1 VQYAL
6 FGYKGESKCVRCRQ
20 QATQVT
26 SEPVF
31 KLECLRP
38 KTAKR
43 GHLNLDVQTDTGIKI
58 HGRPETFG
66 RPGQVNNLAH
76 LKTDIL
82 SSFQPRTRLARFHIA
97 DNFWRNSYACENPRL
112 LAPYLRLPQ

>member
-1 VQYAL
+1 MERPCRKQNTRILTSRHYKPFVKEPIYWWCEV
-6 FGYKGESKCVRCRQ
+6 GYTGESKCVRCQ
-20 QATQVT
+20 QKATQVRT
-26 SEPVF
+26 RPFF

-38 KTAKR
+38 KTAQR

-66 RPGQVNNLAH
+66 RPRQVNNLAH

-82 SSFQPRTRLARFHIA
+82 
-97 DNFWRNSYACENPRL
+97 
-112 LAPYLRLPQ
+112 